1 MLVLHTYLYVQR
13 NKNSSDYSK
22 ISGDCRKKKKCVE
35 ASVKRSTRTYPKV
48 FPICVGENP
57 LLLQLAY

>member
-22 ISGDCRKKKKCVE
+22 ISGDCRKIKMFGALCEEEYQDV
-35 ASVKRSTRTYPKV
+35 S
-48 FPICVGENP
+48 
-57 LLLQLAY
+57 